1 MFMGWTEFD
10 KRISFD
16 RMVVEAVHQF
26 KQGHDQDAA
35 VIVTAE
41 NFRDAKAPSCPQVL
55 IRVGKRPMP
64 QTYLIWVGNAE
75 ELVEAV

>member
-16 RMVVEAVHQF
+16 RMVAEAVAQF

-35 VIVTAE
+35 VVVTAE
-41 NFRDAKAPSCPQVL
+41 NFRDATAPSCPGVV
-55 IRVGKRPMP
+55 IRVGNRPVP
-64 QTYLIWVGNAE
+64 QPYLIWVGNAE